1 MVREQYS
8 INGDW
13 VSIGASAML
22 GGEFETISTVRLLG
36 AQIVGELNF
45 LGASLFGVQCPNI
58 SVSGDFVWRGIH
70 KCEWTFL
77 DLAGGRVGNLRD
89 DRESWPDQNKLAVD
103 GLVYDELSLHPRPT
117 VEQIEQN
124 SFDPAPPLSDADR
137 IEWLL
142 LQPPSER
149 FQPQP
154 WIQLSA
160 RLDAQGDHAGANHVL
175 YKLKCLQASRSGPV
189 TRRLLG
195 AFAWLEE
202 APIRIAWSIAF
213 FLLLGWLIFG
223 HAADNGALAP
233 TDSGAYLAFTTG
245 KPMPEAYPV
254 LNPFMCTLENSLPL
268 VKLGQDEKWAPDRSH
283 IPTAAFTGHWFL
295 MWARWSLILLGWF
308 QATILAAALS
318 GIFEQ

>member
-1 MVREQYS
+1 
-8 INGDW
+8 
-13 VSIGASAML
+13 ML

-89 DRESWPDQNKLAVD
+89 DRESWPDQNKLGVD

-117 VEQIEQN
+117 VEQIKQN
-124 SFDPAPPLSDADR
+124 SFDPAPPLSAADR

-189 TRRLLG
+189 ARRLLG

-223 HAADNGALAP
+223 HAGANGALAP

-254 LNPFMCTLENSLPL
+254 LNPFMYTLENSLPL

-283 IPTAAFTGHWFL
+283 IPTAAFTGYWFL
-295 MWARWSLILLGWF
+295 MWARWLLILLGWF

-318 GIFEQ
+318 GIFKQ